1 MKPFFRKTYWLTP
14 LFLVLLTATQGAV
27 AADILS
33 QKGLL
38 WQIDKP
44 GLTPSYLFGTIH
56 SEDPRV
62 TQLPS
67 PVRSIF
73 EKASSASFELMM
85 DMPTMLEATG
95 AMFFTGEQSLD
106 KLIDKALYQSIVDA
120 MRQHQLPAFMV
131 NKLQPWAVVVTLS
144 TPPMETGKFLDL
156 LLYQKAQQLQ
166 IPTDGLETVK
176 EQLAVFKS
184 IPLADQITM
193 LKDTVK
199 NLKNMPTVFEKM
211 HDLYLQR
218 DLTKLLKYSI
228 EEMKKGSENL
238 SLVEAFYKR
247 VVDDRNIR
255 MVERMEKHLKA
266 GNAFIAIGALHLPGE
281 KGVLKLLQDRGYRTS
296 AVY

>member
-1 MKPFFRKTYWLTP
+1 MKPFFRKIYWSTT

-27 AADILS
+27 AADVLS

-67 PVRSIF
+67 PVRSRF

-85 DMPTMLEATG
+85 DMPTMLEATR
-95 AMFFTGEQSLD
+95 AMFFFGEQSLD
-106 KLIDKALYQSIVDA
+106 KLIDKALYQSVVDA
-120 MRQHQLPAFMV
+120 MRQHQLPEFMV
-131 NKLQPWAVVVTLS
+131 NRLKPWAVVVTLS

-156 LLYQKAQQLQ
+156 LLYQEAQKLQ
-166 IPTDGLETVK
+166 KPTYGLETVK
-176 EQLAVFKS
+176 EQLDVFDG

-199 NLKNMPTVFEKM
+199 NLKKMPTVFEKM
-211 HDLYLQR
+211 HDLYFQR
-218 DLTKLLKYSI
+218 DLTELLKYSI
-228 EEMKKGSENL
+228 EEMKKGSDNL

-255 MVERMEKHLKA
+255 MVERMEKRLKA
-266 GNAFIAIGALHLPGE
+266 GNAFIAIGALHLPGK
-281 KGVLKLLQDRGYRTS
+281 KGVLKLLQYRGYRTS

>member
-1 MKPFFRKTYWLTP
+1 MKPFFRKNWSTT
-14 LFLVLLTATQGAV
+14 LFLVLLTATQGLF
-27 AADILS
+27 AANVLS

-67 PVRSIF
+67 PVRSRF

-85 DMPTMLEATG
+85 DMSTMLEATG
-95 AMFFTGEQSLD
+95 AMFFTAEQSLD
-106 KLIDKALYQSIVDA
+106 KLIDKALYQSVIDA

-131 NKLQPWAVVVTLS
+131 NRLKPWAIVVTLS

-166 IPTDGLETVK
+166 IPTYGLETVK
-176 EQLAVFKS
+176 EQLAVFEN
-184 IPLADQITM
+184 IPLTDQIIM

-211 HDLYLQR
+211 HDLYLRR
-218 DLTKLLKYSI
+218 DLTELLRYSI
-228 EEMKKGSENL
+228 EEMKKSSDNL

-266 GNAFIAIGALHLPGE
+266 GNAFIAIGALHLPGK
-281 KGVLKLLQDRGYRTS
+281 KGVLKLLQNSGYRIS

>member
-1 MKPFFRKTYWLTP
+1 MKPFFRKNWSTT
-14 LFLVLLTATQGAV
+14 LFLVLLTATQGLF
-27 AADILS
+27 AANVLS

-44 GLTPSYLFGTIH
+44 GLTSSYLFGTIH

-67 PVRSIF
+67 PVRSRF

-85 DMPTMLEATG
+85 DMSTMLEATG
-95 AMFFTGEQSLD
+95 AMFFTAEQSLD
-106 KLIDKALYQSIVDA
+106 KLIDKALYQSVVDA

-131 NKLQPWAVVVTLS
+131 NRLKPWAVVVTLS

-166 IPTDGLETVK
+166 IPTYGLETVK
-176 EQLAVFKS
+176 EQLAVFEN
-184 IPLADQITM
+184 IPLTDQIIM

-199 NLKNMPTVFEKM
+199 NLKKMPAVFEKM
-211 HDLYLQR
+211 HDLYLRR
-218 DLTKLLKYSI
+218 DLTELLRYSI
-228 EEMKKGSENL
+228 EEMKRGSDNL

-266 GNAFIAIGALHLPGE
+266 GNAFIAIGALHLPGK
-281 KGVLKLLQDRGYRTS
+281 KGVLKLLQNSGYRIS